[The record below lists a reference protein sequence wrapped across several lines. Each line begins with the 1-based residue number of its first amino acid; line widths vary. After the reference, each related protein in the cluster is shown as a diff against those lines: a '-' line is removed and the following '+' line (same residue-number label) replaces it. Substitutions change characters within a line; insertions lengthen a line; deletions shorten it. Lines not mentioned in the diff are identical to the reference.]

1 MHLRYPLLLRRC
13 AAHLRNRV
21 AAGSRRQRLARLAAL
36 LVVPMLGIWTLIPS
50 SSKAP
55 TAIASVEPQDQ
66 VAELRKAE
74 IPAELIRFALNALLV
89 PLLDDA
95 VPPHWTG
102 TVLEHT
108 CGPGT
113 RVLIDG
119 KPLQPHSP
127 MPARSFSV
135 HWTMDRCLPFGFDSV
150 ELSGS
155 VELLVFHEDGGLSAV
170 VMPHRLQIHN
180 GKGGNWFL
188 ERPFSAAMSL
198 APAPAGGA

>member
-13 AAHLRNRV
+13 AAHLRDRV
-21 AAGSRRQRLARLAAL
+21 AAGSRRQRLALLLAL
-36 LVVPMLGIWTLIPS
+36 LCVPMLGIGTLSPKS
-50 SSKAP
+50 SESL
-55 TAIASVEPQDQ
+55 TAIASVEPQDHAAQ
-66 VAELRKAE
+66 PRKAE

-95 VPPHWTG
+95 EPPHWTE

-127 MPARSFSV
+127 MPARAFSV

-155 VELLVFHEDGGLSAV
+155 VELLVFHEDDGLSAV
-170 VMPHRLQIHN
+170 VMPHRLQIGN
-180 GKGGNWFL
+180 GQGGDWSL

-198 APAPAGGA
+198 APSHRGGG